1 MFKLKNFNTFDIIG
15 LIICKFCMNIYST
28 IIFTNTTDKLPVCI
42 SKQVDETLKSDKLF
56 KLRDLN
62 EGKNKE
68 VKATSIYER
77 YIKRLLTY
85 ISYFSIYYFLF

>member
-28 IIFTNTTDKLPVCI
+28 IIFTNTTKDKLPVCI

-56 KLRDLN
+56 KLR
-62 EGKNKE
+62 G
-68 VKATSIYER
+68 I
-77 YIKRLLTY
+77 
-85 ISYFSIYYFLF
+85 